1 MNKKGILCLVVI
13 LLGIIS
19 AITGFA
25 AEATR
30 VKRSQVHLDDSGEC
44 TYPKSPSHVLGLTSA
59 LMLLIAKM
67 ILNFSTGCLCCK
79 RRTDQSQKCALIFYI
94 IYWVTS
100 ILALTLLLKA
110 AAFQA
115 QHNEPTVMNSW
126 EYCSLV
132 RAGIF
137 ACGAVLAVISL
148 IFGILYYLTL
158 NSKGKE
164 DANAPVP
171 NQGDITMAQPQFPL
185 ENPDSVNEDAK
196 NKQQF
201 S

>member
-1 MNKKGILCLVVI
+1 MDKKGIICLVVI
-13 LLGIIS
+13 LLGTVS

-30 VKRSQVHLDDSGEC
+30 VKVKKKINFENFKTYRMNCTDTRFSELDW
-44 TYPKSPSHVLGLTSA
+44 LR
-59 LMLLIAKM
+59 I
-67 ILNFSTGCLCCK
+67 
-79 RRTDQSQKCALIFYI
+79 
-94 IYWVTS
+94 TS

-115 QHNEPTVMNSW
+115 QHKEATVMNGW
-126 EYCSLV
+126 EYCPLV
-132 RAGIF
+132 RPGIF

-148 IFGILYYLTL
+148 VFGILCYLTL

-164 DANAPVP
+164 DAKAPVP

>member
-1 MNKKGILCLVVI
+1 MDKKGIICLVVI
-13 LLGIIS
+13 LLGTIS

-30 VKRSQVHLDDSGEC
+30 VKRSQVHLDAFGEC

-59 LMLLIAKM
+59 LMLLIGKM

-79 RRTDQSQKCALIFYI
+79 RRT
-94 IYWVTS
+94 
-100 ILALTLLLKA
+100 ALTLLLKA

-115 QHNEPTVMNSW
+115 QHKEATVMNGW

-132 RAGIF
+132 RPGLF

-148 IFGILYYLTL
+148 VFGILYYLTL

-164 DANAPVP
+164 DAKAPVP
-171 NQGDITMAQPQFPL
+171 TQGDITMAQPQFPL

-196 NKQQF
+196 DKQQF

>member
-1 MNKKGILCLVVI
+1 MDKKGVICLVVI
-13 LLGIIS
+13 LLGTIS

-30 VKRSQVHLDDSGEC
+30 VKRPQVHLDAFGEC

-59 LMLLIAKM
+59 LMLLIDEH
-67 ILNFSTGCLCCK
+67 IVC
-79 RRTDQSQKCALIFYI
+79 RI
-94 IYWVTS
+94 TS

-115 QHNEPTVMNSW
+115 QHKEATVMNGW

-132 RAGIF
+132 IPGIF
-137 ACGAVLAVISL
+137 ACGAVLVVMSL
-148 IFGILYYLTL
+148 VFGILSYLTL

-164 DANAPVP
+164 DAKAPVP

>member
-1 MNKKGILCLVVI
+1 MDKKGIICLVVI
-13 LLGIIS
+13 LLGTIS

-30 VKRSQVHLDDSGEC
+30 VKRSQVHLDAFGEC

-59 LMLLIAKM
+59 LMLLIGKM

-79 RRTDQSQKCALIFYI
+79 RRTDEHIVCRI
-94 IYWVTS
+94 TS

-115 QHNEPTVMNSW
+115 QHKEATVMNGW

-132 RAGIF
+132 RPGLF

-148 IFGILYYLTL
+148 VFGILYYLTL

-164 DANAPVP
+164 DAKAPVP
-171 NQGDITMAQPQFPL
+171 TQGDITMAQPQFPL

-196 NKQQF
+196 DKQQF

>member
-1 MNKKGILCLVVI
+1 MDKKGIICLVVI
-13 LLGIIS
+13 LLGTIS

-30 VKRSQVHLDDSGEC
+30 VKRSQVHLDAFGEC

-59 LMLLIAKM
+59 LMLLIGKM

-79 RRTDQSQKCALIFYI
+79 RRTGQSQKCALIFYI
-94 IYWVTS
+94 IYWITS

-115 QHNEPTVMNSW
+115 QHKEATVMNGW

-132 RAGIF
+132 RPGLF

-148 IFGILYYLTL
+148 VFGILYYLTL

-164 DANAPVP
+164 AAKAPVP
-171 NQGDITMAQPQFPL
+171 TQGDITMAQPQFPL

-196 NKQQF
+196 DKQQF